1 MALSYAVPILLLL
14 LFNIAYTRDVRS
26 GGDVHTFLFG
36 REVSAAESWVISV
49 VILVGFFTVVL
60 ASRWL
65 FKYGAALRK
74 LDAIELIKNDPRA
87 PVLYLRSFDDDAVP
101 DYTGSMTP
109 LGARLTVEMQ
119 LAKVFMGM
127 GPVVSIGRPGELLPE
142 LGTNRFY
149 VSDDDWQQAVL
160 YFLDRAAAVIIVVG
174 RSTGVTWEIT
184 TALRNVPISRLLFV
198 FPYLLARENRTL
210 GKELQEL
217 IPGRGQGSANLSG
230 KLLTELRKERETRYR
245 TFCSAFNHLFETEL
259 PLDLGSRIFLDFTE
273 AGSPRLI
280 PTRQP
285 QLRGSSDARATLF

>member
-1 MALSYAVPILLLL
+1 MALSYAVPVILLL

-26 GGDVHTFLFG
+26 GGDPQTFLLG
-36 REVSAAESWVISV
+36 REVSEAESWVV
-49 VILVGFFTVVL
+49 GAVMLVGFLTVVL

-127 GPVVSIGRPGELLPE
+127 GPVVSIGRPGERLPE

-160 YFLDRAAAVIIVVG
+160 YFLDRAAGVIIVVG

-184 TALRNVPISRLLFV
+184 TALRNVPLSRLLFV

-210 GKELQEL
+210 GKELRESGQEGPPTLAASCSLNFEKNGKHVTVLFVACL
-217 IPGRGQGSANLSG
+217 IIY
-230 KLLTELRKERETRYR
+230 LRPS
-245 TFCSAFNHLFETEL
+245 CHWIW
-259 PLDLGSRIFLDFTE
+259 DLVPSW
-273 AGSPRLI
+273 
-280 PTRQP
+280 
-285 QLRGSSDARATLF
+285 TLQKPVPHI